1 MAAFVC
7 DENVLIDNSIRN
19 LTSDEIKI
27 ITSYT
32 NTGVQQWLSEH
43 SSATTTRSKISYV
56 CPICL
61 PVGVKELAVKKG
73 LVDYLSLTHHI
84 LAGIQLATLT
94 GYICKMCKRRY
105 VYERSL
111 VEHRKDVDV
120 CKRWYSDQKERRA
133 RVINCEKGDII
144 RENTER

>member
-1 MAAFVC
+1 VAAFVC

-94 GYICKMCKRRY
+94 VLRDMY
-105 VYERSL
+105 VKCVSIGMSMKGL
-111 VEHRKDVDV
+111 CSNIAKT
-120 CKRWYSDQKERRA
+120 WMSA
-133 RVINCEKGDII
+133 RDGT
-144 RENTER
+144 RTERKKSKSY